1 MTDLGNSTGS
11 TNIGGN
17 ENPPRQTR
25 KIISSS
31 LKSATKH
38 HDNTESNGE
47 RWGITSPRAVLES
60 AASGKAKQGTMVEET
75 LQDGSGLSSPSFSA

>member
-47 RWGITSPRAVLES
+47 RWESPHLEPSWRAR
-60 AASGKAKQGTMVEET
+60 QVERQNKE
-75 LQDGSGLSSPSFSA
+75 QW